1 MYDDFALGRSIVP
14 PHAACVRPALIR
26 WDPRAPLSLE
36 NCVVAEMKE
45 VGPAMRCVF
54 AVPEE
59 GKPSE
64 AVSKS
69 DVTSPLLRLED
80 YVDALGEPI
89 DEGVLLATAIV
100 IRSPEEVWG
109 AEASHVAQ
117 SRIGQARR
125 FREWALE

>member
-1 MYDDFALGRSIVP
+1 
-14 PHAACVRPALIR
+14 
-26 WDPRAPLSLE
+26 
-36 NCVVAEMKE
+36 MKE
-45 VGPAMRCVF
+45 IGRAMRCIF

-64 AVSKS
+64 AVSES
-69 DVTSPLLRLED
+69 NVTPPVPRLND

-89 DEGVLLATAIV
+89 DEGVLLATGIA

-109 AEASHVAQ
+109 AEASRIAQ
-117 SRIGQARR
+117 SRIAQARR

>member
-1 MYDDFALGRSIVP
+1 
-14 PHAACVRPALIR
+14 VRPALIR

-45 VGPAMRCVF
+45 VGRAMRCVF

-59 GKPSE
+59 AKPSE
-64 AVSKS
+64 AVSES
-69 DVTSPLLRLED
+69 DVTPPPPRLDD

-89 DEGVLLATAIV
+89 DEGILLATGVV

-117 SRIGQARR
+117 SRIALARR
-125 FREWALE
+125 FHEWALE